1 MLLLFHL
8 FHPLTLLY
16 SLYPLS
22 SSFILFFLLLLLQE
36 QTKKFS
42 LQLQDPLD
50 NELQLIP
57 VISQEHHS
65 TLGFPQSWGYKEDIV
80 FCQKKAIEGSTN
92 VFDWSDFFHSLL
104 LHKTSL
110 LLEIHWDCP
119 QCLLVMDREEVL
131 SLGGDGLEDELGVS

>member
-1 MLLLFHL
+1 M
-8 FHPLTLLY
+8 
-16 SLYPLS
+16 
-22 SSFILFFLLLLLQE
+22 
-36 QTKKFS
+36 
-42 LQLQDPLD
+42 
-50 NELQLIP
+50 
-57 VISQEHHS
+57 
-65 TLGFPQSWGYKEDIV
+65 

-92 VFDWSDFFHSLL
+92 VFDWSDFFHFLL

>member
-1 MLLLFHL
+1 MTKSKKLSFYWTKIGQSETLVQKRTSFSEQLFDKTH
-8 FHPLTLLY
+8 
-16 SLYPLS
+16 
-22 SSFILFFLLLLLQE
+22 
-36 QTKKFS
+36 
-42 LQLQDPLD
+42 
-50 NELQLIP
+50 
-57 VISQEHHS
+57 
-65 TLGFPQSWGYKEDIV
+65 V

>member
-1 MLLLFHL
+1 MK
-8 FHPLTLLY
+8 
-16 SLYPLS
+16 
-22 SSFILFFLLLLLQE
+22 I
-36 QTKKFS
+36 KKRK
-42 LQLQDPLD
+42 QK
-50 NELQLIP
+50 NEIKKPKSKNKIKNVFCLN
-57 VISQEHHS
+57 SA
-65 TLGFPQSWGYKEDIV
+65 GYNIYNV

>member
-1 MLLLFHL
+1 
-8 FHPLTLLY
+8 
-16 SLYPLS
+16 LS
-22 SSFILFFLLLLLQE
+22 EIASGNDEGI
-36 QTKKFS
+36 
-42 LQLQDPLD
+42 
-50 NELQLIP
+50 N
-57 VISQEHHS
+57 
-65 TLGFPQSWGYKEDIV
+65 V